1 MRVLIDTNLLV
12 RLIDTTNINHARA
25 VEAVTNLWVAGRIP
39 ILVPQSIYEFW
50 TAATRSCEANGLGS
64 SAEQAERDVDYLLS
78 EFPLLPDRP
87 ELPQTFIELVVRHN
101 VTGTNAYDA
110 RLAAA
115 MLTHGVTHLLTF
127 NAKDFR
133 RLGIEVIEP

>member
-1 MRVLIDTNLLV
+1 MRVLLDTNMLV
-12 RLIDTTNINHARA
+12 RLKDKSDAQHQVARNA
-25 VEAVTNLWVAGRIP
+25 LRNLKQLRCEPVV
-39 ILVPQSIYEFW
+39 VPQCLYEFW
-50 TAATRSCEANGLGS
+50 TAATRSREANGLAIS
-64 SAEQAERDVDYLLS
+64 SEEAKSAIESILS
-78 EFPLLPDRP
+78 RFQLLPDDADLTGR
-87 ELPQTFIELVVRHN
+87 FIDLVARHN

>member
-1 MRVLIDTNLLV
+1 MRVLLDTNTLLRFV
-12 RLIDTTNINHARA
+12 DKSDRRNLRA
-25 VEAVTNLWVAGRIP
+25 VRAIAELWDAGHQP
-39 ILVPQSIYEFW
+39 VLVPQSIYEFW
-50 TAATRSCEANGLGS
+50 TAATRTREANGMEMS
-64 SAEQAERDVDYLLS
+64 VDGAKRYVDDLLS
-78 EFPLLPDRP
+78 EFAILPDRP
-87 ELPQTFIELVVRHN
+87 ELPQAFIDLVARHN

>member
-1 MRVLIDTNLLV
+1 M
-12 RLIDTTNINHARA
+12 
-25 VEAVTNLWVAGRIP
+25 
-39 ILVPQSIYEFW
+39 
-50 TAATRSCEANGLGS
+50 
-64 SAEQAERDVDYLLS
+64 
-78 EFPLLPDRP
+78 
-87 ELPQTFIELVVRHN
+87 
-101 VTGTNAYDA
+101 TGTNAYDA